1 MSEQRFGES
10 YRGTAPENYQKFFVP
25 MIGAPVADDLVER
38 AGLAPGERV
47 LDVACGTGVVTR
59 LAAEKVGPD
68 GRVAGLDVNA
78 GMLEVARR
86 ATPPGLSIDWY
97 EAAAESIP
105 LSDESYDVVLCA
117 MGLQFMTK
125 RLDALREMRRI
136 LVEGGRALFELP
148 GPTPRGFEL
157 MADTLTRHVGAKA
170 AGFVQIVFSL
180 HDTDDLEQLVTS
192 AGFREVRATAELR
205 RFPLP
210 PPAKLL
216 WGYVSSTPLAAAVA
230 SATAEQRAALEGEF
244 CARWTDL
251 PAQAQSSLE
260 VRMTTVEAVK

>member
-1 MSEQRFGES
+1 MLSAVMSDSPELANVLSPASTLLPSSRTTNGS
-10 YRGTAPENYQKFFVP
+10 VRWVSLTA
-25 MIGAPVADDLVER
+25 
-38 AGLAPGERV
+38 
-47 LDVACGTGVVTR
+47 
-59 LAAEKVGPD
+59 
-68 GRVAGLDVNA
+68 
-78 GMLEVARR
+78 
-86 ATPPGLSIDWY
+86 ATTPS
-97 EAAAESIP
+97 
-105 LSDESYDVVLCA
+105 A

-192 AGFREVRATAELR
+192 AVFREVRANSELL

-230 SATAEQRAALEGEF
+230 SATPEQRAALEGEF